1 MRILFTWIGRQDI
14 NSALKNEDA
23 AIAVAVRELNPERV
37 VLLNNFAEKEI
48 ESVLDHLATL
58 SEAKTEIHQVNLSSP
73 TRHEEIY
80 PAVLKI
86 VNETKA
92 KVPGAELYF
101 HLSPGTPAMHA
112 VWLLIAKTRIKAELI
127 ETTTEKGFRIV
138 QLPFTLSLD
147 FYKQIDHTIVTNR
160 RLLSVE
166 ELNRD
171 PDLSNII
178 FRSDKMTALLNDAI
192 TVASYDVP
200 VLIEG
205 ETGTGKEVLAGL
217 IHRKSGRGDKPF
229 IAINCGAIPKEI
241 IESELFGHT
250 KGAFTG
256 AVADKKGYFEAA
268 GDGTLFLDEIGDLP
282 LEAQVKILRLL
293 NDGTFSRVGSTTPLK
308 SNARIIA
315 ATHRSLSV
323 LVTEQRF
330 REDLFFRLAVVRLFI
345 PPLRERR
352 DDLVHLARALFAKM
366 AESMGRRELNLSPAA
381 VEVLQFHDFP
391 GNTRE
396 LITTL
401 QRMII
406 FSGNDEIAAEDAEK
420 ALLERASSVDSREY
434 PVADLNINSNIEEL
448 FTRLYNEARKK
459 SGKKKEIAAILGFD
473 NHQTLDNWVKK
484 YFKPEKN

>member
-37 VLLNNFAEKEI
+37 VLLNNFDEKEI
-48 ESVLDHLATL
+48 ESVLDHLATV

-92 KVPGAELYF
+92 KVPGAEWYF

-112 VWLLIAKTRIKAELI
+112 VWILIAKTQLKAELI
-127 ETTTEKGFRIV
+127 ETTAEMGFRV
-138 QLPFTLSLD
+138 VKLPFALSLD
-147 FYKQIDHTIVTNR
+147 FYREIDPGIVPR
-160 RLLSVE
+160 RKLLNAE
-166 ELNRD
+166 ELSRD
-171 PDLSNII
+171 PDLANIF
-178 FRSDKMTALLNDAI
+178 FRSDKMVDLFNDAI

-229 IAINCGAIPKEI
+229 IAVNCGAIPKDI
-241 IESELFGHT
+241 IESELFGHV

-256 AVADKKGYFEAA
+256 AMSDKKGYFEAA

-282 LEAQVKILRLL
+282 PDAQVKILRIL
-293 NDGTFSRVGSTTPLK
+293 NDGTFNKVGSTLQLK

-315 ATHRSLSV
+315 ATHRSLSE
-323 LVTEQRF
+323 LVAMGKF
-330 REDLFFRLAVVRLFI
+330 REDLFYRLAVVRLFI

-352 DDLVHLARALFAKM
+352 DDLVFLIRQVFEHLR
-366 AESMGRRELNLSPAA
+366 EQMGRPELQLSPGAI
-381 VEVLQFHDFP
+381 ETLQLHDFP

-401 QRMII
+401 QRIII
-406 FSGNDEIAAEDAEK
+406 FAGERVISADDAGRSLLKQQHPGNFSAERDE
-420 ALLERASSVDSREY
+420 
-434 PVADLNINSNIEEL
+434 DLDVTRNIEKL
-448 FTRLYNEARKK
+448 FTGLYLEARKR
-459 SGKKKEIAAILGFD
+459 SDKKKEIAAILGFE

-484 YFKPEKN
+484 YFKPGKN